1 MKPRSVK
8 DIERALLKKG
18 FQKLSSTK
26 KTHHSFYYFIHNG
39 KKTNI
44 NTYLSHGAKS
54 KEYSSGLMNN
64 IQHQLKFVD
73 SKLAESFLDCPF
85 KEEQYIEM
93 LQKNGELD

>member
-8 DIERALLKKG
+8 DIEKTLLKKG
-18 FQKLSSTK
+18 FQKLSSNK
-26 KTHHSFYYFIHNG
+26 KTHHSFYYFIHRG
-39 KKTNI
+39 RKTSI

-54 KEYSSGLMNN
+54 KEYSSGLMNK

-73 SKLAESFLDCPF
+73 SNLAESFLDCPF
-85 KEEQYIEM
+85 KEDQYVDM

>member
-1 MKPRSVK
+1 MKPRPVK
-8 DIERALLKKG
+8 DIEKSLLKKG
-18 FQKLSSTK
+18 FQKLSSK
-26 KTHHSFYYFIHNG
+26 QKSHHSFYYFIHNG

-54 KEYSSGLMNN
+54 KEYSSSLMNK
-64 IQHQLKFVD
+64 IQHQLKFED

-93 LQKNGELD
+93 LRKSGDLD